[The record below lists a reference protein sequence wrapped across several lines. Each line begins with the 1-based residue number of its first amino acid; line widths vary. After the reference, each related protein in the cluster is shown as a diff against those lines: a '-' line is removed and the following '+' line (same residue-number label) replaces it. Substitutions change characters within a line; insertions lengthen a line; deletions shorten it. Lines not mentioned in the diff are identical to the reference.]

1 MPSWFQRM
9 LFEMGIIKIIL
20 ISTLTTTMRRMVI
33 FHLHHYRIK
42 HMLHLVLCCQKNM
55 KIVGKVESPGSVA
68 GYLSLKC
75 ANDFGL
81 KEGIPVAVSTIDVS
95 IYIM

>member
-1 MPSWFQRM
+1 MS
-9 LFEMGIIKIIL
+9 EKYENI
-20 ISTLTTTMRRMVI
+20 
-33 FHLHHYRIK
+33 
-42 HMLHLVLCCQKNM
+42 
-55 KIVGKVESPGSVA
+55 GKVESPGSVA

-95 IYIM
+95 IYIIM